1 MICFEF
7 PLVERVRTFLRL
19 EALFERFDYLLA
31 QDATTAHHYAVH
43 CVFEIMDCVS
53 RADLKSDLLQE
64 IERQRQSFTLLSD
77 KVDVDQEKLAN
88 LLSLLGNISNQ
99 LQANHQKFGS
109 HLRENEWLMVLK
121 QKISMSGGASQFDF
135 PSFYYWLQS
144 PYEKRHQDLE
154 LWIKP
159 LKPTNLAIH
168 ELLRILR
175 ESTVN
180 QSLLA
185 LKGQYQR
192 SGIGERVHLLRVFV
206 DNPLN
211 VVPEVS
217 ANKYVTNIRFMHE
230 STTSAKG
237 RQIEEDIPF
246 QLGVCRF

>member
-7 PLVERVRTFLRL
+7 PLVERVRIFLRL
-19 EALFERFDYLLA
+19 EALFERFNFLLA
-31 QDATTAHHYAVH
+31 QDAATAHHYAVH

-64 IERQRQSFTLLSD
+64 IERQKQNFTPLLNQVEVDQDKLKDLLS
-77 KVDVDQEKLAN
+77 QLNN
-88 LLSLLGNISNQ
+88 LSTQ

-135 PSFYYWLQS
+135 PSFHYWLQS
-144 PYEKRHQDLE
+144 ACEKRRADLE

-159 LKPTNLAIH
+159 LNPTSLAVN
-168 ELLRILR
+168 ELLKILR
-175 ESTVN
+175 ESTAN
-180 QSLLA
+180 QSLVA

-192 SGIGERVHLLRVFV
+192 TGIGERVHLLRVFV
-206 DNPLN
+206 DNDLHA
-211 VVPEVS
+211 VPEVS
-217 ANKYVTNIRFMHE
+217 ANKYATNIRFMHE

-237 RQIEEDIPF
+237 WQVDKDIPF

>member
-7 PLVERVRTFLRL
+7 PLVERVRIFLRL
-19 EALFERFDYLLA
+19 EALFERFNYLLA
-31 QDATTAHHYAVH
+31 QDAATAHHYAVH
-43 CVFEIMDCVS
+43 CIFEIMDCVS

-64 IERQRQSFTLLSD
+64 IERQKQNLTPLLN
-77 KVDVDQEKLAN
+77 KADVDQSKLAD
-88 LLSLLGNISNQ
+88 LLSVLGDLSTQ

-135 PSFYYWLQS
+135 PSFHYWLRS
-144 PYEKRHQDLE
+144 SCEKRRQDLE

-159 LKPTNLAIH
+159 LNPIDLAIH

-180 QSLLA
+180 QNLVASN
-185 LKGQYQR
+185 GQYQR

-206 DNPLN
+206 QGDLN
-211 VVPEVS
+211 VLPEVS
-217 ANKYVTNIRFMHE
+217 ANKYATNIRFMHE

-237 RQIEEDIPF
+237 WQVEEDIPF